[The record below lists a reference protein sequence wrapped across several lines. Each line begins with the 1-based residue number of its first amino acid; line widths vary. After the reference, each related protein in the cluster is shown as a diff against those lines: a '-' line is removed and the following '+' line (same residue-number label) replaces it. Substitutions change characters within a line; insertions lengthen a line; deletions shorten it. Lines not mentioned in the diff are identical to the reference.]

1 MNRLTKLARIVLVSI
16 LFFGLVGASEY
27 PFGSKVMPTDSDL
40 GKPLFQLPTGAIWGT
55 TVRYWETGVIPGYD
69 NSDVVYLHIPRIAQ
83 PLTLATVV
91 ANDVRLTPFGD
102 LPAGS
107 KVTPQDNDIGQ
118 PLLQLPGTGR
128 SIRYLDLYGS
138 PQYDFMDPVYVHRT
152 QPPAPTAAIR
162 VRDVRLTEANGLEPG
177 TKVRNFDLDMNGLSL
192 IITPLPQVGGP
203 IRFFDANGNGVY
215 DYPDDVYLNF
225 PVAVPAGTVVVNNIR
240 LSGPIS

>member
-1 MNRLTKLARIVLVSI
+1 MNRLTKLAHIVLVSI

-40 GKPLFQLPTGAIWGT
+40 GKPLFQLPGGT
-55 TVRYWETGVIPGYD
+55 TVRYWETGVMPGYD
-69 NSDVVYLHIPRIAQ
+69 NSDVVYLHVPRNL
-83 PLTLATVV
+83 PPNTVV

-118 PLLQLPGTGR
+118 PLLELPPVGNPK

-138 PQYDFMDPVYVHRT
+138 QQYDFMDPVYVHRSILPVT
-152 QPPAPTAAIR
+152 I

-177 TKVRNFDLDMNGLSL
+177 TRVRNFDLDMNRRFGGTANS
-192 IITPLPQVGGP
+192 ITLLPQLVAGP

-225 PVAVPAGTVVVNNIR
+225 PAAVPAGTVVVNNIR

>member
-1 MNRLTKLARIVLVSI
+1 MNRLTKFARIVLVSI

-40 GKPLFQLPTGAIWGT
+40 GKPLFNLPVATLGAGT
-55 TVRYWETGVIPGYD
+55 TVRYWETGVVPGYD
-69 NSDVVYLHIPRIAQ
+69 NNDVVYLHIPGNFPAG
-83 PLTLATVV
+83 TVN

-107 KVTPQDNDIGQ
+107 KVTPQDNDIGK
-118 PLLQLPGTGR
+118 PLLLLPGFPR

-152 QPPAPTAAIR
+152 ASTATI

-177 TKVRNFDLDMNGLSL
+177 TKVRNFDQDLNKVFGVTP
-192 IITPLPQVGGP
+192 IFITLLPQAAWGP
-203 IRFFDANGNGVY
+203 IKFFDMNGNGVY

-225 PVAVPAGTVVVNNIR
+225 PAAVPAGTVVVNNIR